1 MKKIF
6 QNSFILTLFVIY
18 NYSSIGQEKVWNIS
32 DCIQQAWSSNLSV
45 KQSEL
50 NKKNAE
56 YELEFRKAQYHPN
69 LNASYSNGFNWG
81 RSIDPTSY
89 QYVNGLV
96 NTNNLSL
103 TGNMTLFDGFITPS
117 RIKQSKIG
125 LELAE
130 GQVEQQK
137 NWMAIS
143 IAGAYLQT
151 LLAYEN
157 IEVVSKQLEASR
169 ELFTNTE
176 KFYNQGLKSEGELL
190 LVKSQIA
197 KEMADSIQAYNTL
210 QLAKITLSQMME
222 IPYSSD
228 FNIERFNPDFGNHLV
243 QIYFPSVE
251 TLYDS
256 ATSRLPE
263 INNADLS
270 IMHNEL
276 ELKATKGNYYPNLSV
291 NGSVGT
297 NYASTSKIITQE
309 IISQDGPIGY
319 LYSSPSDLVYGTQV
333 TVNPISNDY
342 AYFDQL
348 NDNLNSSLRLVLSI
362 PIYNRK
368 QVKTTAQKVN
378 INIEKAHLELQNQ
391 KNILRKDIES
401 DYLEYTLLL
410 NQKKASDLKLEAYK
424 ASYQKIVTQYNLQL
438 ANSYELMLEKNKIA
452 AVENEIIQLKY
463 QIMFQYVILK
473 YYQSGT
479 VNFPDRK

>member
-1 MKKIF
+1 MEKIIR
-6 QNSFILTLFVIY
+6 NYFILVLIVIY
-18 NYSSIGQEKVWNIS
+18 NNSSFTQDKVWDIS
-32 DCIQQAWSSNLSV
+32 DCIEQAWSSNLNV
-45 KQSEL
+45 QQSEL

-103 TGNMTLFDGFITPS
+103 TANLTLFDGFITPS
-117 RIKQSKIG
+117 RVRQSRIG

-137 NWMAIS
+137 NWIAIS
-143 IAGAYLQT
+143 VAGAYLQT

-157 IEVVSKQLEASR
+157 VELVSKQLTASR
-169 ELFTNTE
+169 ELLMNTE
-176 KFYNQGLKSEGELL
+176 KFYAQGIKSEGELL

-197 KEMADSIQAYNTL
+197 KEMADSIQAFNTL
-210 QLAKITLSQMME
+210 QLAKISLVQTME
-222 IPYSSD
+222 IPYTAN
-228 FNIERFNPDFGNHLV
+228 FNIERFNPDFGNRLI
-243 QIYFPSVE
+243 QISFPPVE
-251 TLYDS
+251 VLFDS
-256 ATSRLPE
+256 AMARLPE
-263 INNADLS
+263 INNADLN

-297 NYASTSKIITQE
+297 NYASTSKIISQE
-309 IISQDGPIGY
+309 TVLQDGPIGY

-348 NDNLNSSLRLVLSI
+348 NDNLNNSLRLVLSI

-368 QVKTTAQKVN
+368 QVKTTSQKVN
-378 INIEKAHLELQNQ
+378 INIEKANLELQNQ

-401 DYLEYTLLL
+401 DYLEYTLML
-410 NQKKASDLKLEAYK
+410 NQKEASNLKLEAYK
-424 ASYQKIVTQYNLQL
+424 SSYQKILTQYNLQL
-438 ANSYELMLEKNKIA
+438 ASSYELMLEKNKIA
-452 AVENEIIQLKY
+452 AVENEIVQLKY

-479 VNFPDRK
+479 VDFPDQQ